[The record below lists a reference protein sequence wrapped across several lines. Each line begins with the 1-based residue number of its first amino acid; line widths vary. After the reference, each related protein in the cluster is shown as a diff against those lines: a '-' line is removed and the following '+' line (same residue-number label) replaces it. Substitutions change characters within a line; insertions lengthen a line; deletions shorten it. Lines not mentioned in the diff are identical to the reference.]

1 MSDVMKKVND
11 VFKDMF
17 DDDELVLT
25 RETTASD
32 VMGWDSLMHVRLIL
46 AIEKTF
52 GVRFLSSEVAAL
64 KNVGEF
70 VDLVDAKVAAK

>member
-1 MSDVMKKVND
+1 MGKVND

-25 RETTASD
+25 RQTTASD

-46 AIEKTF
+46 EMEKTF
-52 GVRFLSSEVAAL
+52 SVRFLSSEVAAL

-70 VDLVDAKVAAK
+70 VDLIEAKVAAK

>member
-1 MSDVMKKVND
+1 MDKVNE

-25 RETTASD
+25 RGTTAKD
-32 VMGWDSLMHVRLIL
+32 VMGWDSLMHVRLVL
-46 AIEKTF
+46 QIEKTF
-52 GVRFLSSEVAAL
+52 NIRFLSSEVAAL

-70 VDLVDAKVAAK
+70 VDLINAKTASS